1 HCYKATYRCR
11 STNKTK
17 ETKSSAAPGSD
28 PAASSH
34 EINKAPPTSGNV
46 PNKPKETNLN
56 SKGQGGD
63 DTANQNTHDVATAPA
78 ATDTIPGKKTDNNP
92 KPTTPGATGQ
102 TTKPHS
108 GDQNEIK
115 DDEGKPKD
123 GAGEPTRSESEN
135 YNPPSSN
142 AASGQSGNDGVSGQ
156 SDNAQHSTADQ
167 VDHENEL
174 EPGTKSEV
182 PDTNRQESE
191 NTKPENTNSKA
202 SDNGLQDPNPATE
215 SSHFFAYL
223 VTTAVLVA
231 VLYITYHNKRK
242 IIAYVLEGKKS
253 RANRRH
259 TSAEYQRLEQE
270 P

>member
-115 DDEGKPKD
+115 DDE
-123 GAGEPTRSESEN
+123 
-135 YNPPSSN
+135 
-142 AASGQSGNDGVSGQ
+142 
-156 SDNAQHSTADQ
+156 DQ